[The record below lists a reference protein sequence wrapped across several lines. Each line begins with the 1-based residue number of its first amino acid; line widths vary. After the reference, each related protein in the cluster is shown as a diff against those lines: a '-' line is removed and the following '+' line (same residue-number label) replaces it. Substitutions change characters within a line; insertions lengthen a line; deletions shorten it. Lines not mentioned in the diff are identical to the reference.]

1 LNGIRGFYYY
11 LVLEMLDESSSTTK
25 RVVENA
31 ATGEANATRRSYYLL
46 ITLFNS
52 IHAIF
57 SAMKLELS
65 IKESLVPLVTLIVN
79 FGLLVLLVFSFP
91 TTKLGIFIS
100 GSAGSI
106 FYFATAI
113 VVVIYCESTLVFD
126 MIAIILAFAM
136 NVQCFICQ
144 DPILELDRT
153 SLGESVVG
161 LFAAIVSC
169 ISGGYK
175 SQSTLLI
182 LIPHATSAL
191 FKILDV
197 VLHLTCAYCGSAW
210 TSVNYFRSRLSEAF
224 D

>member
-1 LNGIRGFYYY
+1 MGN
-11 LVLEMLDESSSTTK
+11 VN
-25 RVVENA
+25 VVVN
-31 ATGEANATRRSYYLL
+31 NSYAC
-46 ITLFNS
+46 TN
-52 IHAIF
+52 
-57 SAMKLELS
+57 MQ
-65 IKESLVPLVTLIVN
+65 
-79 FGLLVLLVFSFP
+79 
-91 TTKLGIFIS
+91 GIFIS